1 MYLQDTYIVMHIYT
15 PYTYKHIMRLWPI
28 QHQFFAMVASMASSL
43 DASLSYLSPKAR
55 DKENDSQNGNRDVQD
70 VLSCSRKT
78 LSLGSLGDRIRAE
91 RSRAQREPE
100 SSFVVNSPEALPCTS
115 QILPPQHLWTPNFTS
130 PNSEEA
136 QGANR
141 ETRWWQEKWYTLRY
155 FTLDTGWELN

>member
-1 MYLQDTYIVMHIYT
+1 
-15 PYTYKHIMRLWPI
+15 
-28 QHQFFAMVASMASSL
+28 MASSL
-43 DASLSYLSPKAR
+43 DASLSYLSPKS
-55 DKENDSQNGNRDVQD
+55 DKENDYSQNGNRDVQD
-70 VLSCSRKT
+70 VLSCSRKK

-91 RSRAQREPE
+91 QRAQREPQ

-141 ETRWWQEKWYTLRY
+141 ETR
-155 FTLDTGWELN
+155 